1 MQVCSLEKSRYWRLP
16 CSDSDALILK
26 LRDLL
31 EYVDSLLFGGSLE
44 DTLLI
49 SLSNTISVSK

>member
-1 MQVCSLEKSRYWRLP
+1 MQVCSLKKSRYWRLP
-16 CSDSDALILK
+16 CSDSDTLILK

-44 DTLLI
+44 DTSLI